1 MSIESKIKE
10 LLERAGS
17 AQRLDEEGQPMGA
30 AGVNKDTSI
39 KAANQ
44 GDTTMPRQ
52 GNSQDASYEEREE
65 DEENQGA
72 VASKSTPS
80 SPRPANTGAGNAPNY
95 MTTADPTAVV
105 NMQASSGNKPMGE
118 SEEYDEEQL
127 DELSVNKML
136 KYSAAAEKSRD
147 QLNKKWDSGK
157 ATERDKQRVMGRE
170 EGEQRAAEKI
180 RKKTGKSPEQ
190 IGTMARMKYA
200 ITKEDYEQEE
210 SLKEQLAAIFGDDLS
225 EDFRDKATAIFEAA
239 VIARVNDE
247 LENIVEQIEEQKTQE
262 LANITEGLVEKI
274 DSFMNYVVE
283 QWMEDNKLQVE
294 SGLRTEI
301 AEDFITGLK
310 TLFQEHYIEVPE
322 EKVDVLEE
330 LNDKAEELEEKLNSA
345 ITENVELTKELSD
358 LKKALVLSE
367 MTEDLADTEAEKLT
381 KLLEGVSYDSEQL
394 FREKVKVVKENY
406 FPRAAKSSPEEQ
418 LLNEEAPVTQESTD
432 TIAKYAAALSRAVKV
447 R

>member
-39 KAANQ
+39 KTAIP

-52 GNSQDASYEEREE
+52 GGSQDADYEERDET
-65 DEENQGA
+65 EENQGA
-72 VASKSTPS
+72 VASKSTPN
-80 SPRPANTGAGNAPNY
+80 SPRPANTGAGQAPNY
-95 MTTADPTAVV
+95 MTTTDPTAVV
-105 NMQASSGNKPMGE
+105 NMQASSGNKPIGE
-118 SEEYDEEQL
+118 SEEQ
-127 DELSVNKML
+127 
-136 KYSAAAEKSRD
+136 KSG
-147 QLNKKWDSGK
+147 Q
-157 ATERDKQRVMGRE
+157 
-170 EGEQRAAEKI
+170 
-180 RKKTGKSPEQ
+180 P
-190 IGTMARMKYA
+190 
-200 ITKEDYEQEE
+200 
-210 SLKEQLAAIFGDDLS
+210 SLKEQLSAIFGDDLS
-225 EDFRDKATAIFEAA
+225 EDFREKATAIFEAA
-239 VIARVNDE
+239 VIARVNGE
-247 LENIVEQIEEQKTQE
+247 MEKIASQIEEQKTQE
-262 LANITEGLVEKI
+262 LADITEGLVDKI

-322 EKVDVLEE
+322 DKVDVLEE
-330 LNDKAEELEEKLNSA
+330 LNGKAEELEEKLNSA

-418 LLNEEAPVTQESTD
+418 ILNEEAPVTQDSGD